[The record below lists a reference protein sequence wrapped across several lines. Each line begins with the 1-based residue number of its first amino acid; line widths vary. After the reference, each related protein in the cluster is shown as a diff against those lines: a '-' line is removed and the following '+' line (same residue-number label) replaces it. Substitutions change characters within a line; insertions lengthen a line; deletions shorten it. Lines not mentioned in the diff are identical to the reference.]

1 MKPMKFRGGMPFMA
15 GMSLPHFNA
24 NKLAVAMPSFS

>member
-1 MKPMKFRGGMPFMA
+1 MKIITLTKERTV
-15 GMSLPHFNA
+15 SLTLEKYLNA